1 MGGKI
6 LPDSVKDIK
15 ATNQTVEDHTK
26 KVVQMHLL
34 AKNFA
39 EQMSN
44 LNHDKDK
51 NGAFGECFSYNKI
64 YFGKIVE
71 EDTCVTIEEYIPGKF
86 AKYVNNNGLS
96 IPVDKDDNV
105 RLLQKA
111 ECFAH
116 YTYVKSG
123 EKLMVLDIQGS
134 GYRLYDPEIAST
146 ELEVEN

>member
-1 MGGKI
+1 MES
-6 LPDSVKDIK
+6 P
-15 ATNQTVEDHTK
+15 
-26 KVVQMHLL
+26 
-34 AKNFA
+34 F
-39 EQMSN
+39 
-44 LNHDKDK
+44 
-51 NGAFGECFSYNKI
+51 NKI

-86 AKYVNNNGLS
+86 TKYVNNNGLS

-146 ELEVEN
+146 ELVVENELLFCVGNLSNTAIQTFLGNHKCIDNMCRMFGFVE

>member
-1 MGGKI
+1 MES
-6 LPDSVKDIK
+6 P
-15 ATNQTVEDHTK
+15 
-26 KVVQMHLL
+26 
-34 AKNFA
+34 F
-39 EQMSN
+39 
-44 LNHDKDK
+44 
-51 NGAFGECFSYNKI
+51 NKI

-86 AKYVNNNGLS
+86 TKYVNNNGLS

-146 ELEVEN
+146 ELVVENELLFCVGNLSNTAIQTFLGNYNCIDNMCRMFGFVE

>member
-1 MGGKI
+1 MES
-6 LPDSVKDIK
+6 P
-15 ATNQTVEDHTK
+15 
-26 KVVQMHLL
+26 
-34 AKNFA
+34 F
-39 EQMSN
+39 
-44 LNHDKDK
+44 
-51 NGAFGECFSYNKI
+51 NKI

-86 AKYVNNNGLS
+86 TKYVNNNGLS

-146 ELEVEN
+146 ELVVENELLFCVGNLSNTAIQTFLRNHKCIDNMCRMFGLFE